1 MRYSPLLTDLYQLTM
16 LAGYLEEGMA
26 EEPAVFDLFFRHNP
40 FQGGYAVFAGLE
52 TALSFLESIN
62 FTEDELEY
70 LQGLGMFR
78 PRFIDFLRSFRFR
91 GKVTA
96 APEGTVVFANEPLV
110 TVEAP
115 LAQAQLVET
124 ALLNIINFQTLVA
137 TKAARIVNAAAGGTV
152 LEFGLRRAQGPDGGV
167 SEARAAYVGGVKSTS
182 NVLAGKLFGIPVK
195 GTHAHSWIMAFPD
208 ELAAFRAYAEV
219 FPDTC
224 ILLVDTY
231 DTLKSGIP
239 NAITVARELR
249 AKGYE
254 LAGVRIDSGDLAYLS
269 REARR
274 MFDEA
279 GFPSAKIV
287 ASNELDEFVIESMRG
302 EGSRVDIYGVGTRLA
317 TCAGDGGGAL
327 GGVYKLVRI
336 GDRPKLKVTSDIAKA
351 TLPDRKRLL
360 RAVSPD
366 GSFVLD
372 VICLHDEVISPGDTV
387 FDPLNPLQS
396 VTIPLNARFEEVR
409 SVVMEGGARTSAHQP
424 SLDDMADR
432 SSEQLSRLPQGCL
445 RFINPHKY
453 KVSISSGLNNLRLRL
468 MDEVQ
473 QGYRKLQ
480 PGGN

>member
-70 LQGLGMFR
+70 LQGLGIFR

-249 AKGYE
+249 AKGHE

-387 FDPLNPLQS
+387 VDPLNPLQS

-480 PGGN
+480 PGEN

>member
-16 LAGYLEEGMA
+16 LAGYLEEGISDT
-26 EEPAVFDLFFRHNP
+26 PAVFDLFFRHNP
-40 FQGGYAVFAGLE
+40 FHGGYAVFAGLD
-52 TALSFLESIN
+52 TALSYLEGLR
-62 FTEDELEY
+62 FTEEELEY
-70 LQGLGMFR
+70 LRGLGLFR
-78 PRFIDFLRSFRFR
+78 PAFIDFLRSFRFR

-96 APEGTVVFANEPLV
+96 MPEGTVVFAKEPLL

-137 TKAARIVNAAAGGTV
+137 TKGARIVHAAADGTV

-167 SEARAAYVGGVKSTS
+167 SEARAAYVGGVRSTS

-208 ELAAFRAYAEV
+208 ELTAFRKYAEV

-239 NAITVARELR
+239 NALIVARELR
-249 AKGYE
+249 EKGYE
-254 LAGVRIDSGDLAYLS
+254 LVGVRIDSGDLAYLS

-279 GFPSAKIV
+279 GFPEVKIV
-287 ASNELDEFVIESMRG
+287 ASNELDEYVIESMRS
-302 EGSRVDIYGVGTRLA
+302 EGGRVDIYGVGTRLA
-317 TCAGDGGGAL
+317 TCAGEGGGAL

-336 GDRPKLKVTSDIAKA
+336 GDRPRLKVTSDIAKA

-360 RAVSPD
+360 RAVAPD
-366 GSFVLD
+366 GSFIQD
-372 VICLHDEVISPGDTV
+372 VICLDGEEVRPGDMV
-387 FDPLNPLQS
+387 YDPANPLQH
-396 VTIPLNARFEEVR
+396 VVLPREARLVELR
-409 SVVMEGGARTSAHQP
+409 STV
-424 SLDDMADR
+424 MADGVR
-432 SSEQLSRLPQGCL
+432 TMQSAPLDELADRTADQLERLPLGCL
-445 RFINPHKY
+445 RFINPHRY
-453 KVSISSGLNNLRLRL
+453 KVSVSHRLNQLRLEL
-468 MDEVQ
+468 MEEVRR
-473 QGYRKLQ
+473 GYES
-480 PGGN
+480 